1 MKSVLFV
8 CTANRCR
15 SPMAEALLKA
25 RVAKLGQAADW
36 QISSAGTWTEDGLL
50 PLPLARQTMTKRGLD
65 IDAHRSRAVDAAL
78 LEANSVI
85 LVMTNSHREGLSV
98 EFPAM
103 ASKIMLL
110 SRLVGPSFEIDDP
123 AAGSL
128 AEYDACANDL
138 AQILDHGFDNLSQL
152 AEAKS

>member
-36 QISSAGTWTEDGLL
+36 QITSAGTWTEPNLP
-50 PLPLARQTMTKRGLD
+50 PLPLAQQAMSKRGLN
-65 IDAHRSRAVDAAL
+65 IESHRSQPVDAAL
-78 LEANSVI
+78 LESAGVV

-98 EFPAM
+98 EFPKM

-110 SRLVGPSFEIDDP
+110 SRLAGPGFGLRDP
-123 AAGSL
+123 AAGSDT
-128 AEYDACANDL
+128 EYKACASYLDQILEHGFNNLDQL
-138 AQILDHGFDNLSQL
+138 AQV
-152 AEAKS
+152 K